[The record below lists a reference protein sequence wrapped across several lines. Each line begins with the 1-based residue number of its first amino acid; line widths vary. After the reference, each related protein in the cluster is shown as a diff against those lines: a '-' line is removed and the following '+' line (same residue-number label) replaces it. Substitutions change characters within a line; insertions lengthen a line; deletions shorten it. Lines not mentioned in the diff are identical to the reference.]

1 MKVTLRDGLLY
12 GFLGFYILYGFTVI
26 GTTGLLMSLAIGLIV
41 LSFEVGIELS
51 IAAVVLSGIAW
62 KLMNRRSE
70 GFNSM
75 SQIVNNVAKVKQ
87 SFPLSEGF
95 QDDVIENLK
104 KLQKNDPSGV
114 LSSSFT
120 EGFADAE
127 TTTTTPSAVAAIA
140 AQPAN
145 PTEAKKEDKPAAA
158 ASAPAPVATPPA
170 NPVKA
175 AGFSDKTSEGMFKLG
190 SIPADTAGGAHI
202 DIGTTMMNA
211 LNSLK
216 PDQVK
221 QMTEDTRNLMET
233 QKSLMG
239 MLSTMKPM
247 LNDGKQLMSTFNDM
261 FGKGGPVGTGQ

>member
-41 LSFEVGIELS
+41 LSFDVGLELS
-51 IAAVVLSGIAW
+51 IAAVVMTGIAW
-62 KLMNRRSE
+62 KLMGR
-70 GFNSM
+70 
-75 SQIVNNVAKVKQ
+75 K
-87 SFPLSEGF
+87 SEGF
-95 QDDVIENLK
+95 QGPTAEIVKNIEKIKQSNATEGFQNDNVIETLR
-104 KLQKNDPSGV
+104 KLHKNTPSGV

-120 EGFADAE
+120 EGFADAD
-127 TTTTTPSAVAAIA
+127 TTTS
-140 AQPAN
+140 
-145 PTEAKKEDKPAAA
+145 TEVKKEEVKPAAA
-158 ASAPAPVATPPA
+158 TSVPASVTTPPA
-170 NPVKA
+170 DPVKTS
-175 AGFSDKTSEGMFKLG
+175 GFSDKAAEGMFKLG
-190 SIPADTAGGAHI
+190 SIPADTVGGAHI

-221 QMTEDTRNLMET
+221 QMTDDTRNLMET

-247 LNDGKQLMSTFNDM
+247 LNDGKQLMNTFNDM
-261 FGKGGPVGTGQ
+261 FGKGGAEMGAPAGK

>member
-41 LSFEVGIELS
+41 LSFEVGTELS
-51 IAAVVLSGIAW
+51 VAAVVLSGVTW

-75 SQIVNNVAKVKQ
+75 SQIVNNVSKVKQ

-95 QDDVIENLK
+95 EDDVETFK
-104 KLQKNDPSGV
+104 KTQKNGPSGV

-127 TTTTTPSAVAAIA
+127 TSTTTPSAVAAIVA
-140 AQPAN
+140 APAK

-158 ASAPAPVATPPA
+158 ASAPAPVATPA
-170 NPVKA
+170 ADPVKSS
-175 AGFSDKTSEGMFKLG
+175 GFSDKAAEGMFKLG
-190 SIPADTAGGAHI
+190 SIPADTVGGAHI

-211 LNSLK
+211 LNALK

-221 QMTEDTRNLMET
+221 QMTDDTRNLMET

-247 LNDGKQLMSTFNDM
+247 LNDGKQLMNTFNDM
-261 FGKGGPVGTGQ
+261 FGKGGPVGTTQ

>member
-1 MKVTLRDGLLY
+1 MKVSLRDGLLY
-12 GFLGFYILYGFTVI
+12 GLLGFYVLYGFTVI

-41 LSFEVGIELS
+41 LSFDVGIELS
-51 IAAVVLSGIAW
+51 IAAVVISGIAW
-62 KLMNRRSE
+62 KLWGNKSE
-70 GFNSM
+70 GFNAT
-75 SQIVNNVAKVKQ
+75 SQIVNNVAKATKN
-87 SFPLSEGF
+87 FPLSEGF
-95 QDDVIENLK
+95 QDDDDVIENLK
-104 KLQKNDPSGV
+104 NLQKNGPSGV

-127 TTTTTPSAVAAIA
+127 TTATTTTTAV
-140 AQPAN
+140 PE
-145 PTEAKKEDKPAAA
+145 PKKEEAKPAAA
-158 ASAPAPVATPPA
+158 ASAPAPVNTPA
-170 NPVKA
+170 AEPVKT
-175 AGFSDKTSEGMFKLG
+175 AGFSDKAAEGMFKLG
-190 SIPADTAGGAHI
+190 SIPADSAGGAHI

-261 FGKGGPVGTGQ
+261 FGKGGADMAAPVGK

>member
-41 LSFEVGIELS
+41 FSLEVGVELS
-51 IAAVVLSGIAW
+51 IAAVVLSGVAW

-70 GFNSM
+70 GFAL

-120 EGFADAE
+120 EGFADADPKPA
-127 TTTTTPSAVAAIA
+127 TATQVAE
-140 AQPAN
+140 P
-145 PTEAKKEDKPAAA
+145 KKEEAKPAAA
-158 ASAPAPVATPPA
+158 ASTPAPVATPPA
-170 NPVKA
+170 DPVKT
-175 AGFSDKTSEGMFKLG
+175 AGFSDKAADGMFKLG

-239 MLSTMKPM
+239 MLSSMKPM

-261 FGKGGPVGTGQ
+261 FGKGGPVGTAQ

>member
-1 MKVTLRDGLLY
+1 MKVSLHDGLLY
-12 GFLGFYILYGFTVI
+12 GFLAFYVLYGFTVI
-26 GTTGLLMSLAIGLIV
+26 GTTGLLMSLAVGLIV
-41 LSFEVGIELS
+41 FSFEVGVELS
-51 IAAVVLSGIAW
+51 VASVVLSGIAW

-70 GFNSM
+70 GFDAT
-75 SQIVNNVAKVKQ
+75 SQIVNNVAKAKQ
-87 SFPLSEGF
+87 TFPLSEGF
-95 QDDVIENLK
+95 QDDVIETLKNLK
-104 KLQKNDPSGV
+104 KNDPSGV

-120 EGFADAE
+120 EGFADADPKAATPAEPE
-127 TTTTTPSAVAAIA
+127 T
-140 AQPAN
+140 
-145 PTEAKKEDKPAAA
+145 KKEEAKPAAA

-170 NPVKA
+170 EPVKN
-175 AGFSDKTSEGMFKLG
+175 AGFSDKAAEGMFKLG

-247 LNDGKQLMSTFNDM
+247 LNDGKQLMNTFNDM
-261 FGKGGPVGTGQ
+261 FGKGGVEMAAPASK